1 MRLFQLALIWA
12 NWAGSLL
19 FGWLQAPLWLVVP
32 VCAWAS
38 FAFGA
43 TAAIQQHQKEIGV
56 VDSQYGRMMFASNIR
71 LIARNAGLNF
81 VLFGAAWAA
90 SYFIGGKS

>member
-1 MRLFQLALIWA
+1 MRGLQLALIYA

-19 FGWLQAPLWLVVP
+19 FGWLHAPLWLLVP
-32 VCAWAS
+32 TALWAC

-43 TAAIQQHQKEIGV
+43 TAAISKHQKAIGIA
-56 VDSQYGRMMFASNIR
+56 DSRYARRMLGPNLQ
-71 LIARNAGLNF
+71 LIGRNAGINF

-90 SYFIGGKS
+90 SLFFGMVT

>member
-1 MRLFQLALIWA
+1 MRAFQLALIWA
-12 NWAGSLL
+12 NWAGSLV
-19 FGWLQAPLWLVVP
+19 FGWLQVPLWLIVP

-43 TAAIQQHQKEIGV
+43 TAAIQKHQAEIGV
-56 VDSQYGRMMFASNIR
+56 ANSQYARMMLGPNIK
-71 LIARNAGLNF
+71 LVARAAGINF

-90 SYFIGGKS
+90 SHFIGKIS